1 VVVGQMGMS
10 LALQEVGLVEVQAK
24 GAFPLVASLEGVGGV
39 ARSRKVASLGVLA
52 GQEVQVVASGG

>member
-1 VVVGQMGMS
+1 MGMS
-10 LALQEVGLVEVQAK
+10 LALQEAGLVEVQAK

-39 ARSRKVASLGVLA
+39 AGMRKVASLGVLA